1 MRKPIESSK
10 RFNLYNSFDKVAS
23 KLMETRPDLFEK
35 PGKTKDVTMRSLGAK
50 IGELDRGKTTW
61 WLKREAETNSLIE
74 LLDIDRDELGLHQK
88 TGRHIFALSAFPDF
102 PSLDL
107 MRENYWSIA
116 KPELLSEDSSRENN
130 RYATRTKP
138 TLDAWLSPQ
147 GIVYSDKKVEWLH
160 VPDMTE
166 YQLLT
171 RKLDAIGRHQFAS
184 HNSLRE
190 VIAQDIEHVRNQQPL
205 ILAIHGNPE
214 ADHLEALITYRQGA
228 PLLII
233 SPSPL
238 PDLWPEE
245 KNETAKPPESAGKT
259 MIAPKD
265 VNTWTWT
272 LLPDWR
278 YQLSQWLEQRMSKL
292 GIDTIFT
299 SEATQ
304 DLLHKFDP
312 SGKWFVGV
320 EDVLVLCQAVSERRE
335 VKLKASAGSDG
346 DVNLLLSLLFN
357 RDKSSL
363 GLIQPLIERRW
374 KRWDLAWEGELDQ
387 KTWSDMAGDLCQFDT
402 MLTQQLIVHGMEGF
416 DFQRPILIRLLL
428 RNQLMAALNKGD
440 LAAWAPACFDTRRRP
455 LVDAALD
462 AMDIGQ
468 LEQIA
473 VQLIEA
479 PASAETM
486 GAGEAMFTAIGRRI
500 IREEDIG
507 GELPMLADHVLKQL
521 TWDDGLLYPC
531 SRPLA
536 SMAQQLEW
544 ICVCWAWSLVPSPG
558 TDLPPNW
565 LFPGWNPAPSKTLP
579 KWINIYASS
588 NSSQHWEDM
597 AIPMRD
603 FLSVV
608 TRWLA
613 RHETP
618 PAYEN
623 MPLLFN
629 AGLLARAAA
638 GQWPASSDWWWGLLD
653 HPIAEQ
659 TLKHQVESAD
669 PSVNRRTALTWWPSL
684 VKHQRQKF
692 SNMFTSNPFM
702 GSSLFTRNRKEQ
714 GYSTL
719 LSWVMEQMDKHG
731 EQALTGLDDD
741 DRKFL
746 MLHPAALST
755 PVKRQLLRS
764 LAKDFPKDWHAFEF
778 ANLFLHYGPETAVEM
793 ETFLDNTELGDQ
805 AAGYLWKWAPRKA
818 ELLMRK
824 KQNSSRE
831 ALRRLTLASPFSAI
845 GDAVDLLMD
854 DPALLSDKER
864 RDWARWRL
872 PDARQH
878 AQDLMQLLNTKAE
891 E

>member
-1 MRKPIESSK
+1 MRKPIESSPQ
-10 RFNLYNSFDKVAS
+10 FNEYKSFNKVAD
-23 KLMETRPDLFEK
+23 KLMKKWPDLFEK
-35 PGKTKDVTMRSLGAK
+35 PGKAREITMRSLGAK

-61 WLKREAETNSLIE
+61 WFNRKHETDCLIE
-74 LLDIDRDELGLHQK
+74 LLGIDRDELGLNQK

-102 PSLDL
+102 PPLDL

-116 KPELLSEDSSRENN
+116 TPELMSEDRLEEND
-130 RYATRTKP
+130 RFATRTKP

-147 GIVYSDKKVEWLH
+147 GNIYSGKKVEWLY

-171 RKLDAIGRHQFAS
+171 RKLDAIGRHHFAS
-184 HNSLRE
+184 HNSLHE
-190 VIAQDIEHVRNQQPL
+190 VIAKDIELVRNQQPL
-205 ILAIHGNPE
+205 ILAIHGNSQG
-214 ADHLEALITYRQGA
+214 DHLAALISYRQGA
-228 PLLII
+228 PLLVI

-238 PDLWPEE
+238 PDLWQKEE
-245 KNETAKPPESAGKT
+245 NKTAQPPENAGKT
-259 MIAPKD
+259 MIAPRD
-265 VNTWTWT
+265 INTWIWT

-278 YQLSQWLEQRMSKL
+278 DQLSQWLEQRMSKL

-299 SEATQ
+299 SEATR

-387 KTWSDMAGDLCQFDT
+387 EIWSDMAGDLCQFDT
-402 MLTQQLIVHGMEGF
+402 MLTQQLIVQGSKGF

-428 RNQLMAALNKGD
+428 RSQLMATLNKGD
-440 LAAWAPACFDTRRRP
+440 LADWAPACFDARRRP

-462 AMDIGQ
+462 AIEIDQ

-473 VQLIEA
+473 AQLIEA

-486 GAGEAMFTAIGRRI
+486 GAGEALFTAIGRRI

-521 TWDDGLLYPC
+521 TWDNELLYPC

-536 SMAQQLEW
+536 NMAQQLEW
-544 ICVCWAWSLVPSPG
+544 ICVCWAWSLGPCRS

-565 LFPGWNPAPSKTLP
+565 FFPGWYPELSQTLP
-579 KWINIYASS
+579 KWIDNYASS
-588 NSSQHWEDM
+588 SSSRHWEHM

-659 TLKHQVESAD
+659 TLKRQVDSAD
-669 PSVNRRTALTWWPSL
+669 PSVNRRTALAWWPSL

-692 SNMFTSNPFM
+692 SNMFTSNPFV

-714 GYSTL
+714 GYSIL

-746 MLHPAALST
+746 LLHPAALST

-764 LAKDFPKDWHAFEF
+764 LAKEFPKDWHAFQF

-793 ETFLDNTELGDQ
+793 EMFLDNKELGDQ
-805 AAGYLWKWAPRKA
+805 AAGYLWEWAPRKA
-818 ELLMRK
+818 EFLLRK
-824 KQNSSRE
+824 KRNSSRE
-831 ALRRLTLASPFSAI
+831 ALRRLILASPFSAI
-845 GDAVDLLMD
+845 GDAVDLLRD

-878 AQDLMQLLNTKAE
+878 AQDLMQLLNTKTE